1 MKRQDLYYVV
11 AEPQHSGDF
20 RPVVLEYGIDLI
32 TADRVVHKYIN
43 DFGLRYKIGN
53 KKFPTFVRIHRIA
66 DTLPDDY
73 VLIRAI
79 EVVK

>member
-1 MKRQDLYYVV
+1 MMKENLYYVV
-11 AEPQHSGDF
+11 AEPQHRGDF
-20 RPVVLEYGIDLI
+20 RPVVLDYGVDLI
-32 TADRVVHKYIN
+32 TADKVVRRFIN
-43 DFGLRYKIGN
+43 ENGLRIKIGD
-53 KKFPTFVRIHRIA
+53 KKFPAFVRIHRIA

>member
-32 TADRVVHKYIN
+32 AADRVVHKYIN

>member
-32 TADRVVHKYIN
+32 TADRVVHNYIN
-43 DFGLRYKIGN
+43 DFGLRYKIGD

>member
-1 MKRQDLYYVV
+1 MMKENLYYVV
-11 AEPQHSGDF
+11 AEPQHRGDF
-20 RPVVLEYGIDLI
+20 RTVVLDYGVDLI
-32 TADRVVHKYIN
+32 AADKVVHKFIN
-43 DFGLRYKIGN
+43 ENGLRIKIGD
-53 KKFPTFVRIHRIA
+53 KKFPAFVRIHRIA

>member
-1 MKRQDLYYVV
+1 MMKENLYYVV
-11 AEPQHSGDF
+11 AEPQHRGDF
-20 RPVVLEYGIDLI
+20 RPVVLDYGVDLI
-32 TADRVVHKYIN
+32 AADKVVHKFIN
-43 DFGLRYKIGN
+43 ENGLRIKIGD
-53 KKFPTFVRIHRIA
+53 KKFPAFVRIHRIA

>member
-32 TADRVVHKYIN
+32 TADRVVHNYIR
-43 DFGLRYKIGN
+43 DFGLRYKIGD

>member
-32 TADRVVHKYIN
+32 TADKVVHRFIN
-43 DFGLRYKIGN
+43 ENGLRIKIGD

>member
-1 MKRQDLYYVV
+1 MERQDLYYVV
-11 AEPQHSGDF
+11 AEPQHGGDF

-32 TADRVVHKYIN
+32 TADKVVHRFIN
-43 DFGLRYKIGN
+43 ENGLRIKIGD

>member
-1 MKRQDLYYVV
+1 MTKDNLYYVV
-11 AEPQHSGDF
+11 AEPQHRGDF

-32 TADRVVHKYIN
+32 TADKVVHNYIK
-43 DFGLRYKIGN
+43 DFGLRYKVGDKN
-53 KKFPTFVRIHRIA
+53 YPSFVRIHRIA

-73 VLIRAI
+73 VLIKAI